1 MKKTL
6 VFTIHFKRFVKKTS
20 QKTVFS
26 THSLKNTA
34 NSGKNIV
41 NTSIFSSKG
50 TKMVLNTRFLDEF
63 GVKYLTGSDNDT
75 CAYDT
80 V

>member
-6 VFTIHFKRFVKKTS
+6 VFTIHFKCLVTKTAQKNSVFYTFIKK
-20 QKTVFS
+20 
-26 THSLKNTA
+26 HC
-34 NSGKNIV
+34 KNIV
-41 NTSIFSSKG
+41 NTSMFSSKG
-50 TKMVLNTRFLDEF
+50 TKIALNTRFLDDC

-80 V
+80 L